1 MFADL
6 LGDPPSKLNSKSV
19 SPAKDVYKK
28 NVILLHVQARGLAIY
43 SGSILYSSVRFR
55 NQQTQWIALPRTWPT
70 RTHAIS
76 TWKLK
81 RKGKLLCSEMAKYA
95 RRAFWKTTKIQT
107 QSSSSARRH
116 DKFWDQ
122 NPFQKWSKIHPRLC
136 GKRFQTRSHVLIGSG
151 FEFEQF
157 SNRVSIT

>member
-1 MFADL
+1 MSPGSQMCSPRCLRPAPFFRRRSCDHRSFTYPLIWMVWGICDVCRL

-19 SPAKDVYKK
+19 SLAKDVYKK

-95 RRAFWKTTKIQT
+95 RRASLKTTKIQT
-107 QSSSSARRH
+107 QSRSSARRH
-116 DKFWDQ
+116 
-122 NPFQKWSKIHPRLC
+122 
-136 GKRFQTRSHVLIGSG
+136 
-151 FEFEQF
+151 EE
-157 SNRVSIT
+157 